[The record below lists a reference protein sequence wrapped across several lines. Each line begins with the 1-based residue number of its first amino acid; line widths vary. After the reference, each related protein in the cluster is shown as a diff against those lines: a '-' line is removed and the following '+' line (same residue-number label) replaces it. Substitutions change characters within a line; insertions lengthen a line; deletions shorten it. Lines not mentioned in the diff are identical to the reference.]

1 MSEKI
6 QITIDGR
13 LTEVEKGSMLL
24 ENIRALGIP
33 IPTLCN
39 HPSLEPNGE
48 CRLCMVEITHP
59 DWNGWS
65 NLVTSCLYPASPG
78 LQVSTRS
85 DRVRETRRTLL
96 ELYLS
101 QYPDAKIIHD
111 LARNEG
117 VDTTPFP
124 LEDDADTCVLC
135 GLCTR
140 VCQELSVGAIAP
152 LSRGTEKKVG
162 PRPDLIAEDCTACG
176 ACAHICPTGHIQMPL
191 KEGKFHI
198 WKREFEIPVC
208 KVEEELCRGCGIC
221 EEVCPWDIPR
231 VTPTKQGD
239 VIAYITPTYC
249 TGCGICAG
257 SCPTGAIKQ
266 KAFPDDALSGH
277 KINRDDLKGQTVVF
291 SCSRSL
297 FSSESKGIIQVP
309 CIGRVTIENL
319 LECMARGAD
328 GVMMMCRDQMT
339 CPFGPGGKRGE
350 RCAAVADELCVSAG
364 LGQGRIRYRK
374 PHPGLDGPDKAL
386 AEFKAGLAPSPL
398 RETYTRQQQ
407 DISGM
412 DRALHIMHWLRRRP
426 ELESV
431 LPQSTQE
438 IFGPTDRNANTILYL
453 DDLPDL
459 DLLLSLTIGEWR
471 LNSVFQEAAQTL
483 ASKGIAFTPAMS
495 TTPDNTVNGSKIIR
509 LCNTGEMDCAF
520 HFRITHRKRRA
531 LAASLQLSQ
540 DIFHCEC
547 PHTFAQ
553 YKLLN
558 RKGAW
563 QAALTVEPFL
573 DIADSMR
580 IHSGDKEE

>member
-6 QITIDGR
+6 QIAVDGR
-13 LTEVEKGSMLL
+13 STEAEKGSMLL
-24 ENIRALGIP
+24 DNIRALGIP

-48 CRLCMVEITHP
+48 CRLCVVEITHP
-59 DWNGWS
+59 DWKGWS
-65 NLVTSCLYPASPG
+65 NLVTSCLYPAAPG

-101 QYPDAKIIHD
+101 QYPDAQIIHD

-124 LEDDADTCVLC
+124 LKKDADTCVLC
-135 GLCTR
+135 GQCTS

-162 PRPDLIAEDCTACG
+162 PRPDLVAEDCTSCG
-176 ACAHICPTGHIQMPL
+176 ACAHVCPTGHIQMPL

-198 WKREFEIPVC
+198 WKREFDIPVC
-208 KVEEELCRGCGIC
+208 KVDAELCRGCGIC

-231 VTPTKQGD
+231 VTPTKLGD
-239 VIAYITPTYC
+239 VIAYITSTYC

-266 KAFPDDALSGH
+266 EAFPDEALSGFT
-277 KINRDDLKGQTVVF
+277 LKGDAVKDQTVVF
-291 SCSRSL
+291 ACSRSP
-297 FSSESKGIIQVP
+297 FSEDRNGVIQVP
-309 CIGRVTIENL
+309 CIGRVAIENI

-328 GVMMMCRDQMT
+328 GVLMMCRDQAT
-339 CPFGPGGKRGE
+339 CPFGPGGSRGE
-350 RCAAVADELCVSAG
+350 KCTAVADELCASAG
-364 LGQGRIRYRK
+364 LGHGRVRYCK
-374 PHPGLDGPDKAL
+374 PNPGLDGPDKAL
-386 AEFKAGLAPSPL
+386 AEFKAALDPSPL
-398 RETYTRQQQ
+398 RKTYARQQH
-407 DISGM
+407 DDGGM
-412 DRALHIMHWLRRRP
+412 DRALHIMRWLRHRP

-438 IFGPTDRNANTILYL
+438 IFESIDSNANTILYL

-459 DLLLSLTIGEWR
+459 DLLLSLAIGEWR
-471 LNSVFQEAAQTL
+471 LNSVFQQAAGKL
-483 ASKGIAFTPAMS
+483 ASKGIAFTPVMS
-495 TTPDNTVNGSKIIR
+495 SALENKADGSKVIR
-509 LCNTGEMDCAF
+509 LCNTGETDCAF
-520 HFRITHRKRRA
+520 HFQITHRKRRA
-531 LAASLQLSQ
+531 LVASLQLSQ
-540 DIFHCEC
+540 DVFHCEC

-558 RKGAW
+558 RQGAW
-563 QAALTVEPFL
+563 QATLTVESIL
-573 DIADSMR
+573 DIKDTIR
-580 IHSGDKEE
+580 IPTGDNEE